1 MEMSTYFMFSS
12 LASGLSFC
20 FTMGSYTVMD
30 VHFGQNFILCLQFLE
45 TLHMASWGCSA
56 LSICIRYGST
66 HNETILFSG

>member
-12 LASGLSFC
+12 LASGLSFR

-30 VHFGQNFILCLQFLE
+30 VHFGQNFSLCLQFLE
-45 TLHMASWGCSA
+45 TLHMGCSA